1 MSFFSPSGDVIP
13 SFFFQIKKQHTH
25 TNTVKIAVSYKTTRN
40 HAYWCQRVCQFL
52 PGLSVSPYLSLSLS
66 LPPPSSLPIPNSMI
80 HTLALWRV
88 DRVSN
93 DLSEVWIPVG
103 NHFMWSFR
111 VQVASHPFLFTKT
124 AQVNK
129 LLISTIAGKSINWNG
144 SLPTN
149 SPTLPLT
156 SKLMKSV
163 SRLEFIHCAKSN
175 RLRNRKSTLQCLWF
189 PFHNILKEVFAG

>member
-25 TNTVKIAVSYKTTRN
+25 TNTVKIAVSYKTNRN

-52 PGLSVSPYLSLSLS
+52 PGLSVSPYPSLS
-66 LPPPSSLPIPNSMI
+66 PPPSSLPIPNSMI
-80 HTLALWRV
+80 HTLALRRV

-93 DLSEVWIPVG
+93 NLSEVWIPVG

-129 LLISTIAGKSINWNG
+129 LGAIFNLNNCREIHQLKRVT
-144 SLPTN
+144 PH
-149 SPTLPLT
+149 
-156 SKLMKSV
+156 
-163 SRLEFIHCAKSN
+163 EFTYITVDKQAHEICK
-175 RLRNRKSTLQCLWF
+175 
-189 PFHNILKEVFAG
+189 

>member
-1 MSFFSPSGDVIP
+1 MLLLTFSSEFFFTFGRCYTK
-13 SFFFQIKKQHTH
+13 FFFQIKKQHTH

-52 PGLSVSPYLSLSLS
+52 PGLSVSPYPSLS
-66 LPPPSSLPIPNSMI
+66 PPPSSLPIPNSMI

-93 DLSEVWIPVG
+93 NLSEVWIPVG

-129 LLISTIAGKSINWNG
+129 LGAIFNLNNCREIHQLKRVT
-144 SLPTN
+144 PH
-149 SPTLPLT
+149 
-156 SKLMKSV
+156 
-163 SRLEFIHCAKSN
+163 EFTYITVDKQAHEICK
-175 RLRNRKSTLQCLWF
+175 
-189 PFHNILKEVFAG
+189 

>member
-1 MSFFSPSGDVIP
+1 MLLQTFSSEFFFTFGRCYTKF
-13 SFFFQIKKQHTH
+13 FFFQIKKQHTH

-40 HAYWCQRVCQFL
+40 HAYGANAFASSY
-52 PGLSVSPYLSLSLS
+52 PGSPSPLTPLS
-66 LPPPSSLPIPNSMI
+66 LPPPYSLPIPNSMI

-93 DLSEVWIPVG
+93 NLSEVWIPVG

-129 LLISTIAGKSINWNG
+129 LGAIFNLNNCREIHQLKRVT
-144 SLPTN
+144 PH
-149 SPTLPLT
+149 
-156 SKLMKSV
+156 
-163 SRLEFIHCAKSN
+163 EFTYITVDKQAHEICK
-175 RLRNRKSTLQCLWF
+175 
-189 PFHNILKEVFAG
+189 

>member
-1 MSFFSPSGDVIP
+1 MLYQV
-13 SFFFQIKKQHTH
+13 FFFQIKRQHTH

-40 HAYWCQRVCQFL
+40 HAYWRQRVCQFL
-52 PGLSVSPYLSLSLS
+52 PGLSVSRYPSLSP
-66 LPPPSSLPIPNSMI
+66 PPPSSLPIPNSMI

-93 DLSEVWIPVG
+93 NLSEVWIPVG

-129 LLISTIAGKSINWNG
+129 LGAIFNLNNCREIHQLKRVT
-144 SLPTN
+144 PH
-149 SPTLPLT
+149 
-156 SKLMKSV
+156 
-163 SRLEFIHCAKSN
+163 EFTYITVDKQAHEICK
-175 RLRNRKSTLQCLWF
+175 
-189 PFHNILKEVFAG
+189 